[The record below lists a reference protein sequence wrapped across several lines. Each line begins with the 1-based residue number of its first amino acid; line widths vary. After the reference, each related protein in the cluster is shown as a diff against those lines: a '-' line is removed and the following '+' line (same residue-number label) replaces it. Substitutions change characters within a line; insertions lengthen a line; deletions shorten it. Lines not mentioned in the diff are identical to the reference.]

1 MAVLVV
7 ATPCPLL
14 LAAPIAIMS
23 GLSRAARSGVVVKGG
38 EALERLAAGRVLL
51 LDKTGTVTRGEPVG
65 VDIVTAGTTFTAN
78 QLSGWAAGLGQVSPH
93 VLAGAIVKAARA
105 RGLTLAMPQVESELL
120 PHEHHEE
127 HELFPVMDKLFG
139 GPDATA
145 ALSRTHAEIDL
156 QVMRLHR
163 VLAGVDDDTINAAEL
178 PALRQILYGL
188 YGVLRLHNAQE
199 EESLFS
205 LLPEDDA
212 TSVDGTAKGGP

>member
-1 MAVLVV
+1 
-7 ATPCPLL
+7 
-14 LAAPIAIMS
+14 
-23 GLSRAARSGVVVKGG
+23 
-38 EALERLAAGRVLL
+38 
-51 LDKTGTVTRGEPVG
+51 
-65 VDIVTAGTTFTAN
+65 
-78 QLSGWAAGLGQVSPH
+78 LSGWAAGLGQVSPH

-156 QVMRLHR
+156 QVIRLHR
-163 VLAGVDDDTINAAEL
+163 VLAGIDGDTINAAEL

-205 LLPEDDA
+205 LLPEEDA
-212 TSVDGTAKGGP
+212 VPADHSAPPAV

>member
-1 MAVLVV
+1 VEQIRVV
-7 ATPCPLL
+7 ADGLDSTPQSLAQLRLL
-14 LAAPIAIMS
+14 LTS
-23 GLSRAARSGVVVKGG
+23 L
-38 EALERLAAGRVLL
+38 
-51 LDKTGTVTRGEPVG
+51 
-65 VDIVTAGTTFTAN
+65 
-78 QLSGWAAGLGQVSPH
+78 
-93 VLAGAIVKAARA
+93 
-105 RGLTLAMPQVESELL
+105 ESELL

-163 VLAGVDDDTINAAEL
+163 VLAGFDGETTNAADL

-205 LLPEDDA
+205 LLPDDDA
-212 TSVDGTAKGGP
+212 MPANRPAPTGF

>member
-1 MAVLVV
+1 LRA
-7 ATPCPLL
+7 LL
-14 LAAPIAIMS
+14 TSL
-23 GLSRAARSGVVVKGG
+23 
-38 EALERLAAGRVLL
+38 
-51 LDKTGTVTRGEPVG
+51 
-65 VDIVTAGTTFTAN
+65 
-78 QLSGWAAGLGQVSPH
+78 
-93 VLAGAIVKAARA
+93 
-105 RGLTLAMPQVESELL
+105 ESELL

-163 VLAGVDDDTINAAEL
+163 VLAGFDGETIDAAEL

-212 TSVDGTAKGGP
+212 APVDRPATTGF